1 MKKILFLSGF
11 LFLIFSCNNEVV
23 IENPIEKFQK
33 DLIEQGVTGSNV
45 AQVYKDGKII
55 YNNIS
60 NSGALGDK
68 DIDTNTIFPIWSM
81 SKTVTTVAMM
91 ILLDQGMYTLDD
103 NVEDYLPE
111 YKNIQC
117 KGPDGIYTCE
127 KKLKI
132 VHLLTH
138 RSGYTYYANSGAN
151 WVTALHT
158 DLYPAY
164 TNTVRFNNL
173 DDYSK
178 TVSSIPLDFEPGT
191 MYTYGLNQAI
201 LGRLVRITFTNPT
214 KALFRRIQRLIRIQS
229 TEGCLLEST
238 MCTPKVRGSSPP
250 RRRSSSTTKNTP
262 NAVSP
267 TFPQIMRGF

>member
-1 MKKILFLSGF
+1 M
-11 LFLIFSCNNEVV
+11 E
-23 IENPIEKFQK
+23 
-33 DLIEQGVTGSNV
+33 
-45 AQVYKDGKII
+45 Y
-55 YNNIS
+55 
-60 NSGALGDK
+60 
-68 DIDTNTIFPIWSM
+68 
-81 SKTVTTVAMM
+81 
-91 ILLDQGMYTLDD
+91 YTYD
-103 NVEDYLPE
+103 
-111 YKNIQC
+111 
-117 KGPDGIYTCE
+117 

-201 LGRLVRITFTNPT
+201 LGRLIEVISND
-214 KALFRRIQRLIRIQS
+214 
-229 TEGCLLEST
+229 
-238 MCTPKVRGSSPP
+238 KV
-250 RRRSSSTTKNTP
+250 
-262 NAVSP
+262 
-267 TFPQIMRGF
+267 FIHF

>member
-11 LFLIFSCNNEVV
+11 LSLIFSCNNEVTV
-23 IENPIEKFQK
+23 ENPIEKFQK

-45 AQVYKDGKII
+45 AQVYKDGEII

-60 NSGALGDK
+60 NSSALGDK
-68 DIDTNTIFPIWSM
+68 DIDANTIFPIWSM

-91 ILLDQGMYTLDD
+91 ILLDQGMYALDD
-103 NVEDYLPE
+103 NLEDYLPE
-111 YKNIQC
+111 YKNIKC
-117 KGPDGIYTCE
+117 KGPDGIYNCE

-191 MYTYGLNQAI
+191 MYTLS
-201 LGRLVRITFTNPT
+201 
-214 KALFRRIQRLIRIQS
+214 LIHI
-229 TEGCLLEST
+229 
-238 MCTPKVRGSSPP
+238 
-250 RRRSSSTTKNTP
+250 
-262 NAVSP
+262 
-267 TFPQIMRGF
+267 